1 MMKRIFAA
9 SAVALVATMFM
20 VGCEW
25 STHDEDVQ
33 GYNDSGYQWVSFS
46 GSYQRYLTE
55 ALETSHTETITTT
68 SVDAEGNKTTNQET
82 KDVSD
87 GADESKLSG
96 GLVVNRA
103 SGTAVKILT
112 VSQRGQRLKIH
123 DNAGGSFSGTIS
135 DLRSAMGKM
144 GTTNLVPGDVV
155 VATFSASGKSGA
167 GYNTT
172 LTGTFQG
179 EISAG
184 PAFTKRTITGT
195 WIEQGG
201 RTASIYGA
209 AEPIVASTGGGSS
222 AE

>member
-9 SAVALVATMFM
+9 SAVALVAAMFM
-20 VGCEW
+20 IGCEW

-33 GYNDSGYQWVSFS
+33 GYNDSGYQWVNFS
-46 GSYQRYLTE
+46 GTYQRYLT
-55 ALETSHTETITTT
+55 APLETSHTEVITTKGSDGTT
-68 SVDAEGNKTTNQET
+68 SEEA

-96 GLVVNRA
+96 GLVVSKA
-103 SGTAVKILT
+103 SGTSVKLLT
-112 VSQRGQRLKIH
+112 VSQRGQRLKIR
-123 DNAGGSFSGTIS
+123 DNAGGSFTGTIS
-135 DLRSAMGKM
+135 DLRSSMGKQA
-144 GTTNLVPGDVV
+144 TTNLVVGDVV

-179 EISAG
+179 EITAG

-209 AEPIVASTGGGSS
+209 AEPIVAASSGGGS